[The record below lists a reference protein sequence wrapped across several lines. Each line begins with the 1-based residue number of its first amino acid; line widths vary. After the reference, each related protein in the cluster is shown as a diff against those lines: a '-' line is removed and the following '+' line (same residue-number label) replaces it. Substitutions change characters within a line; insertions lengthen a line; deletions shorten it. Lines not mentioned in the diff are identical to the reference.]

1 LILRLVP
8 PNISRIIFQY
18 YIKKL
23 VIFSLKPRRKFH
35 YIAEKKEM
43 EPVDVLICGGGPV
56 GLLIGYCLARYGLS
70 TYIVEQHDRE
80 KQIMYGRA
88 AMIAPRS
95 LEMLEQLDL
104 VDDLLQ
110 TGFVVRGQVQYKDGA
125 RIDMTTYASSNI
137 SDTFHD

>member
-1 LILRLVP
+1 
-8 PNISRIIFQY
+8 
-18 YIKKL
+18 
-23 VIFSLKPRRKFH
+23 
-35 YIAEKKEM
+35 M